1 MAYIYMN
8 EDEIDSELF
17 CLICN
22 EPFQEPVNCIQCG
35 QTYCQ
40 NCIRKWY
47 EQQRSCPSCRHYGDL
62 FSPVLTRIV
71 HNQLNR
77 LLVQCSL
84 CLQTN
89 IKRLEYLDHLLT
101 LCPKSMI
108 NCPDKC
114 GWRGQKENLEKHL
127 YRCRNRA
134 CCCS

>member
-1 MAYIYMN
+1 MSHFKSLLIVFNVVKHIVKIVFENGMN
-8 EDEIDSELF
+8 NKDRVHHVDTMVI
-17 CLICN
+17 
-22 EPFQEPVNCIQCG
+22 
-35 QTYCQ
+35 
-40 NCIRKWY
+40 
-47 EQQRSCPSCRHYGDL
+47 